1 MMMGFKPA
9 ASLTEQIANHLSD
22 EIIKGRLAPLERIQ
36 ELKVAKD
43 LGVSRGSVREA
54 LLIVEGRHLIDII
67 PRRGAVVSGLEPVR
81 IGDLTEFFGEMV
93 LMLLVRVAA
102 KVSGNGR
109 PHALDGFKCSLTSMS
124 EHLAPESIDSLVSA
138 KLTFFHA
145 GLDLAGNSYLSTVIR
160 DLTPAMHRVSRRAAE
175 HNHFDP
181 RDVTRFARA
190 LLDAVIAND
199 RARLGELVRAHFRRE
214 ATLALDAAVH

>member
-1 MMMGFKPA
+1 MMGFKPA

-22 EIIKGRLAPLERIQ
+22 EIITGRLAPLERIQ

-81 IGDLTEFFGEMV
+81 IADLTEFYGELI
-93 LMLLVRVAA
+93 LMLLLRVAA
-102 KVSGNGR
+102 RGTGNGR
-109 PHALDGFKCSLTSMS
+109 AHVLEGFRCALTKMGENLG
-124 EHLAPESIDSLVSA
+124 PESIDDLISA
-138 KLTFFHA
+138 KLAFFHA
-145 GLDLAGNSYLSTVIR
+145 GLEVAGNSYLSAMLC

-175 HNHFDP
+175 HAHFDA

-190 LLDAVIAND
+190 LLDAVVAND
-199 RARLGELVRAHFRRE
+199 RSRLSELVRAHFRRE
-214 ATLALDAAVH
+214 GTLALDAAVH

>member
-1 MMMGFKPA
+1 MGFKPA

-22 EIIKGRLAPLERIQ
+22 EIITGRLAPLERIQ

-81 IGDLTEFFGEMV
+81 IGDLTEFYGE
-93 LMLLVRVAA
+93 LIHMLLVRVAA
-102 KVSGNGR
+102 KAANNGR
-109 PHALDGFKCSLTSMS
+109 AGSLEGFRCALTQMS
-124 EHLAPESIDSLVSA
+124 ENQAPEQIDALINA
-138 KLTFFHA
+138 KLAFFHA
-145 GLDLAGNSYLSTVIR
+145 GLPLAGNSYLSTVLH
-160 DLTPAMHRVSRRAAE
+160 DLTPAMPRVSRRAAE
-175 HNHFDP
+175 HQHFDA

-190 LLDAVIAND
+190 LLDAIVAND
-199 RARLGELVRAHFRRE
+199 RTRLAELVRAHFRRE

>member
-138 KLTFFHA
+138 KLAFFHA

>member
-1 MMMGFKPA
+1 MSFKPA

-22 EIIKGRLAPLERIQ
+22 EIITGRLAPLERIQ

-81 IGDLTEFFGEMV
+81 IADLTEFYGELILMV
-93 LMLLVRVAA
+93 LVRVA
-102 KVSGNGR
+102 SRGTGNGR
-109 PHALDGFKCSLTSMS
+109 ANVLEAFRCALAQMG
-124 EHLAPESIDSLVSA
+124 EHLAPESIDELINA
-138 KLTFFHA
+138 KLAFFQA
-145 GLDLAGNSYLSTVIR
+145 GLAVAGNSYLSTVLR

-175 HNHFDP
+175 HPHFDA

-190 LLDAVIAND
+190 LLDAVVAND
-199 RARLGELVRAHFRRE
+199 RTRLSELVRAHFRRE
-214 ATLALDAAVH
+214 ATLALDTAVH

>member
-1 MMMGFKPA
+1 MMGFKPA

-22 EIIKGRLAPLERIQ
+22 EIINGRLAPLERIQ

-81 IGDLTEFFGEMV
+81 IGDLTEFFGELV

-109 PHALDGFKCSLTSMS
+109 PHALDGFKCALTQMS
-124 EHLAPESIDSLVSA
+124 ETWRPSR
-138 KLTFFHA
+138 
-145 GLDLAGNSYLSTVIR
+145 STR
-160 DLTPAMHRVSRRAAE
+160 WCRQS
-175 HNHFDP
+175 
-181 RDVTRFARA
+181 
-190 LLDAVIAND
+190 
-199 RARLGELVRAHFRRE
+199 
-214 ATLALDAAVH
+214 

>member
-1 MMMGFKPA
+1 MGFKPA

-22 EIIKGRLAPLERIQ
+22 EIITGRLAPLERIQ

-81 IGDLTEFFGEMV
+81 IGDLTEFYGELV
-93 LMLLVRVAA
+93 HMLLVRVAA
-102 KVSGNGR
+102 KAANNGR
-109 PHALDGFKCSLTSMS
+109 AGSLEGFRCALTQMS
-124 EHLAPESIDSLVSA
+124 ENQAPEQIDALINA
-138 KLTFFHA
+138 KLAFFHA
-145 GLDLAGNSYLSTVIR
+145 GLPLAGNSYLSTVLH

-175 HNHFDP
+175 HEHFDA
-181 RDVTRFARA
+181 RDVSRFARA
-190 LLDAVIAND
+190 LLDAIIAND
-199 RARLGELVRAHFRRE
+199 RTRLSELVRAHFRRE
-214 ATLALDAAVH
+214 ATLALEAVVH

>member
-1 MMMGFKPA
+1 MMGFKPA

-22 EIIKGRLAPLERIQ
+22 EIINGRLAPLERIQ

-81 IGDLTEFFGEMV
+81 IGDLTEFFGELI

-102 KVSGNGR
+102 KVND
-109 PHALDGFKCSLTSMS
+109 A
-124 EHLAPESIDSLVSA
+124 LVSA
-138 KLTFFHA
+138 KLAFFHA
-145 GLDLAGNSYLSTVIR
+145 GLELAGNSYLSTVVH

-175 HNHFDP
+175 HSHFDP

-190 LLDAVIAND
+190 LLDAVVAND
-199 RARLGELVRAHFRRE
+199 RTRLGELVRAHFRRE

>member
-1 MMMGFKPA
+1 MMGFKPA

-22 EIIKGRLAPLERIQ
+22 EIITGRLAPLERIQ

-81 IGDLTEFFGEMV
+81 IGDLTEFFGELI

-102 KVSGNGR
+102 KVHGNGR
-109 PHALDGFKCSLTSMS
+109 PHALDGFKCALTQMG
-124 EHLAPESIDSLVSA
+124 ENLAPESIDALVTA
-138 KLTFFHA
+138 KLAFFHA
-145 GLDLAGNSYLSTVIR
+145 GLELAGNSYLSTVLY

-175 HNHFDP
+175 HAHFDP

-190 LLDAVIAND
+190 LLDTVVAND
-199 RARLGELVRAHFRRE
+199 RARLAELIRAHFRRE